1 VTRIVLRGVGVV
13 YDAGLP
19 SAAKA
24 LDGVDLVV
32 EAGESLAVIGPTGS
46 GKTTLLEVL
55 AGLTRPTSG
64 SAAVEPSPPGAT
76 LQSLVGLAYQF
87 PELQFFEETVYD
99 DVAFGPRRQG
109 LSDEAVR
116 ARTDDALSRAGLSPH
131 EFARRP
137 PHSLSE
143 GEKRRAAIACILA
156 LGRPFLLLDE
166 PTAGLDPLARRR
178 VADLMRGELDA
189 GHAVVLV
196 THDLELAEE
205 LATRVAVLAVGRI
218 HTTGAPDSVF
228 RAVGS
233 LESLGLTPPL
243 RYVLPERLR
252 SRRPSEV
259 ERVERILFPRPLAE
273 FRGG

>member
-1 VTRIVLRGVGVV
+1 MRIVLRGVTVE
-13 YDAGLP
+13 YDPGLP
-19 SAAKA
+19 SATRA

-32 EAGESLAVIGPTGS
+32 QAGESLAIVGPTGS

-55 AGLTRPTSG
+55 AGLARPTSG
-64 SAAVEPSPPGAT
+64 SAGAEPAAHGVT

-99 DVAFGPRRQG
+99 DVAFGPRRQR
-109 LSDEAVR
+109 LSEDAVR
-116 ARTDDALSRAGLSPH
+116 ARTHEALLRAGLTPR
-131 EFARRP
+131 EFEGRS

-166 PTAGLDPLARRR
+166 PTAGLDPLARRH
-178 VADLMRGELDA
+178 VVDLIRGELGA
-189 GHAVVLV
+189 GHTVVLV

-205 LATRVAVLAVGRI
+205 LATRVLVLAHGGI
-218 HTTGAPDSVF
+218 HTMGDPDEVF

-233 LESLGLTPPL
+233 LESLGLAPPP
-243 RYVLPERLR
+243 RYVFMERLR
-252 SRRPSEV
+252 SRKPSEA
-259 ERVERILFPRPLAE
+259 ERIERLLLARSLAE
-273 FRGG
+273 SRGG